1 MHFQGLTCSEKVAI
15 AIILLTIV
23 KISNQETIHSVGLSG
38 VLGVLTAEK
47 NYSLRQVQRWILQ
60 NSSAYNMTVRFLLD
74 KETPVTKSEQ
84 AELVKKGASKTMNSR
99 HLPQEVTGTSH
110 AVDLMAYVGSRGS
123 WELNLYD
130 DLADAMKEAAI
141 QEGVQVRWGA
151 AWHINDMRDW
161 DGTME
166 DAMNAYIDLRRSQGR
181 RPFIDGPHFELMD

>member
-1 MHFQGLTCSEKVAI
+1 MSFKLSQRSLDKLEGVHPDMVKCVTSAI
-15 AIILLTIV
+15 
-23 KISNQETIHSVGLSG
+23 
-38 VLGVLTAEK
+38 
-47 NYSLRQVQRWILQ
+47 NYSKVDFGVICGMRSEAEQR
-60 NSSAYNMTVRFLLD
+60 
-74 KETPVTKSEQ
+74 
-84 AELVKKGASKTMNSR
+84 ELVQKGASKTMKSK
-99 HLPQEVTGTSH
+99 HLIGH